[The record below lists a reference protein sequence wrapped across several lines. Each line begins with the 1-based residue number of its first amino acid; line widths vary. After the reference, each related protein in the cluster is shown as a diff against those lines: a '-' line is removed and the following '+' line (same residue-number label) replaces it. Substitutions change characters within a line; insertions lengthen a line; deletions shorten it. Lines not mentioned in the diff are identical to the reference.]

1 MLRKRGHRRIA
12 KHLKYTSRISKNPL
26 RIEKTL
32 KTERSIR
39 CQCRMVTNLKYSFR
53 IRRMKR
59 KKKFKNLS
67 LLSERCTER
76 DRVRENTNQSQQ
88 SWYICQESIENLER
102 ILRETLKRNEWM
114 IARMTRERERERHSP
129 PLRWA
134 GRLKL
139 PPKFQQQFSFFPSL
153 SYPFPFVAP
162 LSTYFYFSCS
172 LLLFLFLFLL
182 GFIMKNFFLLS
193 FLFFSFVY
201 SAAGRSFVFI
211 ESITIMN

>member
-114 IARMTRERERERHSP
+114 IARMTRERERESGTH
-129 PLRWA
+129 LHFV
-134 GRLKL
+134 GRVDLNCH
-139 PPKFQQQFSFFPSL
+139 QNSNNNSVFFP
-153 SYPFPFVAP
+153 PFLIRFLLLRLYLLISIFPVRYY
-162 LSTYFYFSCS
+162 YFYSYFCLVS
-172 LLLFLFLFLL
+172 
-182 GFIMKNFFLLS
+182 
-193 FLFFSFVY
+193 
-201 SAAGRSFVFI
+201 
-211 ESITIMN
+211 